1 MERDFVPRT
10 LATEPTAVLFVGA
23 GGKKVAEIDRQRLLA
38 EVRGGAAP
46 AKLTVEATVFL
57 QGDQPNRNFVR
68 FKPTLLKRL
77 AKSFVGMPF
86 LRDHDRGVL
95 ARGGTVVAS
104 EFVGDKD
111 GGEIKQTIELVKP
124 WAIEAALDGTID
136 RFSIGW
142 SNTAPVLCSECDAPF
157 APGFFGVASNCDHYP
172 GDVVEL
178 KDGTKRVVEMVVTG
192 ADGVEVSAVSVPAV
206 LGTGVDQIRSAL
218 ALERQTRTH
227 AAPAAQPP
235 QEKSMKSIATKL
247 GLAETADESTILA
260 ALERSRVEHEAAA
273 TLQAA
278 ELAAHGE
285 TRTALA
291 EARDKLAVYAAAEH
305 AAALEK
311 VTAVVEGKLGKGE
324 QSQKAI
330 ASALQIAKAIGVTE
344 ALAFAESLPKLS
356 PVGEPLQSRGT
367 APDVAG
373 ERGVLTKLTAQQKS
387 VAKQLKLT
395 DAQYLAQLNAGQ

>member
-10 LATEPTAVLFVGA
+10 LATEPTSVLFVGA
-23 GGKKVAEIDRQRLLA
+23 GGKKLADIDRQRVLA
-38 EVRGGAAP
+38 EVRGGSP
-46 AKLTVEATVFL
+46 PPKLTVEATVFL

-68 FKPTLLKRL
+68 FKPSLLKKL
-77 AKSFVGMPF
+77 AKSFEGMPF

-95 ARGGTVVAS
+95 ARGGTITKS

-142 SNTAPVLCSECDAPF
+142 NNTGPVVCSECDEPF
-157 APGFFGVASNCDHYP
+157 SPGFFGVESKCSHYP
-172 GDVVEL
+172 GDVLEG
-178 KDGTKRVVEMVVTG
+178 KDGEKRVVEMVVTG

-218 ALERQTRTH
+218 SLARQART
-227 AAPAAQPP
+227 AAPAAQ
-235 QEKSMKSIATKL
+235 EKDMRSIATKL
-247 GLAETADESTILA
+247 GLAENADEAAILA
-260 ALERSRVEHEAAA
+260 SLERHRVEREAAD
-273 TLQAA
+273 TLHAA
-278 ELAAHGE
+278 EVTAHGE
-285 TRTALA
+285 TRRALG
-291 EARDKLAVYAAAEH
+291 EARDKLAVYAQAEH
-305 AAALEK
+305 DAALAK
-311 VTAVVEGKLGKGE
+311 VTSIVEGKLGKGE

-356 PVGEPLQSRGT
+356 PVGEPMQSRGT
-367 APDVAG
+367 APDPAG
-373 ERGVLTKLTAQQKS
+373 ERGVLTKLTAQQKGI
-387 VAKQLKLT
+387 AKQLKLT
-395 DAQYLAQLNAGQ
+395 DAQYLAQLNAGA